1 MRHDVKLLFE
11 AEAKTLRPR
20 PESLEADV
28 EAEARSSRPRP
39 RPRPDFWPRGQ
50 SGIEALTSLHNE
62 LSERSIFVMNKT
74 KIKLDGNISRISLK

>member
-1 MRHDVKLLFE
+1 MKHDVKLLFE

-20 PESLEADV
+20 PESLEV
-28 EAEARSSRPRP
+28 EVQAEVRSS

-50 SGIEALTSLHNE
+50 SGLEALTSLHNE
-62 LSERSIFVMNKT
+62 LSERSIFVMNKM